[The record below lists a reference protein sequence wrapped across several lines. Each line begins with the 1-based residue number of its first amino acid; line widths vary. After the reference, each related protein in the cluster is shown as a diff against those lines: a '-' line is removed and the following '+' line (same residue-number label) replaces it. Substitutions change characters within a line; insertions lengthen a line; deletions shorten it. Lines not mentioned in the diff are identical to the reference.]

1 MTFSVGDRVKFL
13 DFGESGTVVAV
24 LDDASLV
31 IDVDGIDMRV
41 SVKEIVRV
49 GKESCADEVRLYDG
63 NSQVSRF
70 KAVPDKRVNA
80 VRSGKKAHR
89 AASAMVVDLHIGSI
103 RQSCP
108 AARNIPDSDVL
119 FVQLDV
125 FEKSMAEAFRKG
137 VSSVVFI
144 HGNGRGV
151 LRSRIIERLKEYPG
165 VTYCT
170 ASPVRYGSGALD
182 VFLK

>member
-70 KAVPDKRVNA
+70 TCECCKEREKGSPCR
-80 VRSGKKAHR
+80 
-89 AASAMVVDLHIGSI
+89 IGYGGGPAYRLYPSEL
-103 RQSCP
+103 SC
-108 AARNIPDSDVL
+108 S
-119 FVQLDV
+119 
-125 FEKSMAEAFRKG
+125 EKYS
-137 VSSVVFI
+137 
-144 HGNGRGV
+144 
-151 LRSRIIERLKEYPG
+151 
-165 VTYCT
+165 
-170 ASPVRYGSGALD
+170 
-182 VFLK
+182 